1 MEITRLQLEK
11 LIRERAKVLA
21 NTMFEK
27 KKVDLKRSITK
38 EAYRDARFNTS
49 AGAYNSLTE
58 SELSGRRKQVFE
70 IIKEY
75 KGITRHEIV
84 DLFQQIHG
92 TEISTGSISGRLT
105 ELEQSN
111 LIEVVGITMGKFNK
125 KVQMY
130 ATKVV

>member
-1 MEITRLQLEK
+1 
-11 LIRERAKVLA
+11 
-21 NTMFEK
+21 MFEK